1 MNSAT
6 RRDTGTTH
14 SVRRFINDLDP
25 LTLCTDPSTE
35 MAIPLAILPGAGS
48 ETVDVPQEVSWR
60 GLVET
65 ALAPLV
71 SSSHLRGTD
80 RDTSSVTAS
89 RPRLI
94 VALQGGRPVAIAG
107 RPTCNEGYTTRVRNH
122 YACPVT
128 WSVGNPI
135 GLTPGRGHK
144 PKKSTLVPETIPLA
158 NHGAR
163 IHRRRGIMTVST
175 WKESS
180 IDLYHELIVTDH

>member
-1 MNSAT
+1 MHDISCSNDYILRVRLRNWETHLGMNSAT
-6 RRDTGTTH
+6 RRNTGTTH

-80 RDTSSVTAS
+80 RDTSSVTA
-89 RPRLI
+89 
-94 VALQGGRPVAIAG
+94 
-107 RPTCNEGYTTRVRNH
+107 
-122 YACPVT
+122 
-128 WSVGNPI
+128 
-135 GLTPGRGHK
+135 
-144 PKKSTLVPETIPLA
+144 
-158 NHGAR
+158 
-163 IHRRRGIMTVST
+163 
-175 WKESS
+175 
-180 IDLYHELIVTDH
+180 